1 MVSDH
6 KVLGVRRGMRQIKE
20 AEFSLFHSAKLPRSG
35 WIGSMAPG
43 ESNNIDSPHFLRE
56 VLSSWNC

>member
-35 WIGSMAPG
+35 WIGSIAPG
-43 ESNNIDSPHFLRE
+43 ESNNMTAPTS
-56 VLSSWNC
+56 

>member
-20 AEFSLFHSAKLPRSG
+20 AEFSLFHYAKLPRSG
-35 WIGSMAPG
+35 WIGSIAPG